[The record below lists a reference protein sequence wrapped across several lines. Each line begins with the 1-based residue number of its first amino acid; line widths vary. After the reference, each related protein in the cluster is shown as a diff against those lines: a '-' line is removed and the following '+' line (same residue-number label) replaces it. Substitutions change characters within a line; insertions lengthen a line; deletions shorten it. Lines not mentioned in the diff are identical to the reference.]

1 MNKKL
6 ERILEKADPNRDE
19 IIYLL
24 GLQGEDEKA
33 LFKRAA
39 EIKAEYL
46 GKITW
51 FRGLIEYSNICSKN
65 CYYCGIRRGNKETER
80 YQLTDE
86 QVLEAAKYA
95 IDNKYGSIVIQAGE
109 RSNKAFTDKITE
121 LLKKIKNLSD
131 TPPGITLSLGEQSE
145 SVFRDWKEA
154 GAHRYLLRIESS
166 TKALYHKLHPDD
178 EIHSFE
184 NRLDS
189 LRLLQK
195 LGYQTGTGVMIGIPF
210 QNMEHLADDLI
221 FMRDLDIDMCG
232 MGPYI
237 EHEHTP
243 MYEHREK
250 LMPLNDRFRLT
261 LRMIAVLRIMMKDIN
276 IAAATAMQAIDPI
289 GREKAIMVGAN
300 VIMPNITPGCFRDN
314 YKLYENKPCTD
325 EEASDCASC
334 LEVRIGMTGDK
345 IGYGQWG
352 DPKHFFSKRDAKK

>member
-6 ERILEKADPNRDE
+6 QKILEKADPNRDE

-33 LFKRAA
+33 LFKKAA
-39 EIKAEYL
+39 EIKAQYV
-46 GKITW
+46 GKVTW

-65 CYYCGIRRGNKETER
+65 CYYCGIRCGNKATDR
-80 YQLTDE
+80 YQLSDE
-86 QVLEAAKYA
+86 DVLDAAKYA
-95 IDNKYGSIVIQAGE
+95 IDNNYGSIVIQAGE

-121 LLKKIKNLSD
+121 LLTKIKSLSD

-145 SVFRDWKEA
+145 SVFRAWKEA
-154 GAHRYLLRIESS
+154 GAHRYLLRIESAS
-166 TKALYHKLHPDD
+166 RDLYHKLHP
-178 EIHSFE
+178 ENELHSFE
-184 NRLDS
+184 NRIKS

-195 LGYQTGTGVMIGIPF
+195 LGYQTGTGVMIGTPF

-221 FMRDLDIDMCG
+221 FMRDFDIDMCG

-237 EHEHTP
+237 EHEQTP
-243 MYEHREK
+243 LYKHK
-250 LMPLNDRFRLT
+250 DQLMPLNDRFRLT
-261 LRMIAVLRIMMKDIN
+261 LRMISTLRIMMKDIN

-289 GREKAIMVGAN
+289 GREKAIMAGAN
-300 VIMPNITPGCFRDN
+300 VIMPNITPGCFRNN

-325 EEASDCASC
+325 EEASDCSSC

-352 DPKHFFSKRDAKK
+352 DPKHYFSRER